1 MADIKVRVGQSDA
14 IKVLSTSM
22 VSSGIVTTTQH
33 AEVADYAKIAG
44 VSTYASSA
52 GVSTYASS
60 AGIATYAS
68 SAGVSTY
75 ASSAGIAT
83 YASSAG
89 VSTSVSGG
97 TASVTQLNVVG
108 VTTIGGT
115 LTAGLIDG
123 GSF

>member
-68 SAGVSTY
+68 SAGVST
-75 ASSAGIAT
+75 
-83 YASSAG
+83 
-89 VSTSVSGG
+89 SVSGG

>member
-14 IKVLSTSM
+14 IKVLSTSL
-22 VSSGIVTTTQH
+22 VSAGIVTTTQH
-33 AEVADYAKIAG
+33 AEVADYAK
-44 VSTYASSA
+44 V
-52 GVSTYASS
+52 

-68 SAGVSTY
+68 SV
-75 ASSAGIAT
+75 GIAT
-83 YASSAG
+83 YASIAG

>member
-33 AEVADYAKIAG
+33 AEVADYAKI
-44 VSTYASSA
+44 A

>member
-33 AEVADYAKIAG
+33 AEVADYAKI
-44 VSTYASSA
+44 
-52 GVSTYASS
+52 
-60 AGIATYAS
+60 
-68 SAGVSTY
+68 AGVSTY

>member
-44 VSTYASSA
+44 
-52 GVSTYASS
+52 
-60 AGIATYAS
+60 IA
-68 SAGVSTY
+68 TY

>member
-22 VSSGIVTTTQH
+22 VSAGIVTTTQH

-44 VSTYASSA
+44 
-52 GVSTYASS
+52 
-60 AGIATYAS
+60 IATYAS
-68 SAGVSTY
+68 T
-75 ASSAGIAT
+75 
-83 YASSAG
+83 AG

-115 LTAGLIDG
+115 LNAGLIDG

>member
-44 VSTYASSA
+44 
-52 GVSTYASS
+52 
-60 AGIATYAS
+60 IATYAS
-68 SAGVSTY
+68 SV
-75 ASSAGIAT
+75 GIAT

>member
-33 AEVADYAKIAG
+33 AEVADYAKI
-44 VSTYASSA
+44 
-52 GVSTYASS
+52 
-60 AGIATYAS
+60 
-68 SAGVSTY
+68 
-75 ASSAGIAT
+75 AGIAT